1 MSTVEL
7 NGTEIWYSDSG
18 GDGPVVLLHHGYNSS
33 HDAWTATIDRLD
45 PGRRYI
51 TMDARGTGS
60 SGRPDDDSYRIET
73 YVDDVIGVLD
83 HLGVETCSYIGHS
96 MGGGMG
102 FVLGLDHAD
111 RLEKLVLVAPIPSGG
126 IDGSAASHVEAE
138 RLWMERD
145 EDRLIQERVVG
156 VARPESVDLDRV
168 KANVARLLSVSPG
181 HYRGSWTSMDTFDVT
196 DRLGELTTET
206 LVIAG
211 AADGLVRAN
220 VQDYLRLPN
229 ASLHVFNRVG
239 HGPPNEIPDDF
250 AEVIEDFL
258 QHGVVTAQTLLDRI
272 AAIDS

>member
-126 IDGSAASHVEAE
+126 
-138 RLWMERD
+138 
-145 EDRLIQERVVG
+145 
-156 VARPESVDLDRV
+156 RPRSSSGNPMTQLDPT
-168 KANVARLLSVSPG
+168 KLPG
-181 HYRGSWTSMDTFDVT
+181 
-196 DRLGELTTET
+196 
-206 LVIAG
+206 
-211 AADGLVRAN
+211 
-220 VQDYLRLPN
+220 
-229 ASLHVFNRVG
+229 
-239 HGPPNEIPDDF
+239 
-250 AEVIEDFL
+250 
-258 QHGVVTAQTLLDRI
+258 
-272 AAIDS
+272 DS